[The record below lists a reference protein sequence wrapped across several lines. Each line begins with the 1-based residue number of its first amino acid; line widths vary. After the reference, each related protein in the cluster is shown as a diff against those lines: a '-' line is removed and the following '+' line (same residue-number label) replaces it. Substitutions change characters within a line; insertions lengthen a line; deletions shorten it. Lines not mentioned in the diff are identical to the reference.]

1 MVKAV
6 LTVIGKDRTGI
17 IHGVSGVLLNV
28 NANILDISQT
38 IMQDMFTMV
47 MLVDIASASVNFTK
61 LTELLDVEGEK
72 LGVKINLCHEE
83 IFNSMHRV

>member
-17 IHGVSGVLLNV
+17 IHGVSGVLLNS
-28 NANILDISQT
+28 NINILDISQT

-47 MLVDIASASVNFTK
+47 MLVDIKNSNIEFTK
-61 LTELLDVEGEK
+61 LIDILAKEGDR
-72 LGVKINLCHEE
+72 LGVKITICHEE
-83 IFNSMHRV
+83 IFNSMHRI